1 MRVVFM
7 GTPAF
12 ALPVLEGLIDAG
24 YAIAGVVTQPDRPA
38 GRGRQPAAPPA
49 KALAQAHGLALYQP
63 ASLRRPE
70 AIDTIRRWQP
80 EAIVVAAFGQLV
92 PPEILHLPPL
102 GCLNVHPSLLPQF
115 RGASPIAAALLA
127 GLERTGVTIMLM
139 DEGLDT
145 GPILAQQE
153 VAIAPADTALT
164 LGQRLAQE
172 GGKLLPE
179 VLPRWANGEI
189 LPQPQNPSAAS
200 HTRPLRKEDGLVEW
214 RWPAVE
220 LWRRWRAHQPWPGSY
235 TYWQGKLLK
244 LVAVTPLPRWR
255 SPAARPGEV
264 LLVDSERGPALAVAT
279 GEGALLLEQVQLEGR
294 QPMAGAA
301 FLRGHRAL
309 LGAVLGK

>member
-12 ALPVLEGLIDAG
+12 ALPVLRGLIAAG

-38 GRGRQPAAPPA
+38 GRGRRPAPPPV
-49 KALAQAHGLALYQP
+49 KSLAQAHGLPVYQP

-70 AIDTIRRWQP
+70 AADTLRRWQP
-80 EAIVVAAFGQLV
+80 EVIVVAAFGQLV
-92 PPEILHLPPL
+92 PPEILRLPPL

-145 GPILAQQE
+145 GPILAQRE
-153 VAIAPADTALT
+153 VAIAPADTAIT

-172 GGKLLPE
+172 GGELLLE
-179 VLPRWANGEI
+179 VLPRWANGEVS
-189 LPQPQNPSAAS
+189 PQPQDPSAAS
-200 HTRPLRKEDGLVEW
+200 HTRPLRKEDGLVDW
-214 RWPAVE
+214 GRPAAE
-220 LWRRWRAHQPWPGSY
+220 IWRRWRAYQPWPGSY

-244 LVAVTPLPRWR
+244 LVAVAPLARWC

-264 LLVDSERGPALAVAT
+264 LLVDTEQGPALAAAT

-294 QPMAGAA
+294 QPVAGAA
-301 FLRGHRAL
+301 FLCGHHAI
-309 LGAVLGK
+309 LGAVLGP